1 VGSARTCA
9 RSATPPNVLCNG
21 GTTGSVN
28 VCVSGGTAP
37 YSVVLGGVTK
47 TIASSGGCAN
57 FTGLAAGPYT
67 ASITDANGCTTSAP
81 ATVGQPT
88 ALSPSAT
95 PTNATCNGASD
106 GSVNVCLS

>member
-1 VGSARTCA
+1 APATVGQPTALSP
-9 RSATPPNVLCNG
+9 SATPTNVLCFG

-37 YSVVLGGVTK
+37 YSVVLNGVTK

-67 ASITDANGCTTSAP
+67 ANITDANGCTTSAQ
-81 ATVGQPT
+81 ANGGQPT

-95 PTNATCNGASD
+95 PTNANRNRPSGPR
-106 GSVNVCLS
+106 